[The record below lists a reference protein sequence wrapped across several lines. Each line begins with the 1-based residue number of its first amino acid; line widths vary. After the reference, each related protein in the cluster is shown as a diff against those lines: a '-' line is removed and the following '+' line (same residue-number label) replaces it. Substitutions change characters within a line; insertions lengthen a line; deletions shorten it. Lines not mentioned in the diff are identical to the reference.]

1 MIMNSA
7 FILFFLSYPLSGCVL
22 DSQKGTTVGR
32 SFSLSWRSH
41 PDVTEPMRSRSATTS
56 GAPGVEKARN
66 IVRQKATEVEECQQ
80 SENAPAAESGYLVAE
95 QPHIMRS
102 SSTPD
107 IMEPPCSDSP
117 QGQKV
122 ENVQTL
128 SSSESKPVQENKGHV
143 KKEHEG
149 VTILVRRSSSPAE
162 LDLKDDLQQTQG
174 KCKETQK

>member
-1 MIMNSA
+1 
-7 FILFFLSYPLSGCVL
+7 
-22 DSQKGTTVGR
+22 
-32 SFSLSWRSH
+32 
-41 PDVTEPMRSRSATTS
+41 
-56 GAPGVEKARN
+56 
-66 IVRQKATEVEECQQ
+66 VEECQQ
-80 SENAPAAESGYLVAE
+80 SENAPAAVSGCLVAE

-107 IMEPPCSDSP
+107 VMEPLCSDST

-149 VTILVRRSSSPAE
+149 ITILVRRSSSPAE

-174 KCKETQK
+174 KCKETQKSKFQEMQSLFIQLQSHLFCFLLLSDLYDILSFEETWL